1 MPWPA
6 SGASV
11 MWWRPTSRV
20 EPLQLPLSRIL
31 WQSRGQQVTGSR
43 NRCDRVSR
51 LLDRHLPGAIGILSD
66 SILWLGK
73 EVLY

>member
-1 MPWPA
+1 
-6 SGASV
+6 

-20 EPLQLPLSRIL
+20 EPLQLPLPRIF
-31 WQSRGQQVTGSR
+31 WQFRGKQVIGSG

-51 LLDRHLPGAIGILSD
+51 WLDRYLPEAIGILSD